1 MCFYYSPEYTKNLAP
16 PDAGDGAQIKHWFGI
31 GIDAWLWEEQNGEDW
46 KSGKLPSWRK
56 RVIITH
62 LLKDYWKKV

>member
-16 PDAGDGAQIKHWFGI
+16 PDAGDRAQIKHWFGI

-46 KSGKLPSWRK
+46 KSGKLPS
-56 RVIITH
+56 
-62 LLKDYWKKV
+62 